1 MLPILKVVTGEC
13 NSPYLIFDEEYNL
26 ADPPVKGTEKN
37 EIKLEK
43 YIHIIIS
50 GFRPFISLTS
60 NSLIS
65 DKNVEVKVSLEILN
79 IVEVNDQLS
88 QLTFLVQLKLEWNE
102 PRIKTL
108 KPTLLMNYEFSKQCL
123 WSPKVFFDD
132 QISTVR
138 KNLLQSDLPLR
149 ISNKTDQVIS
159 NNLYCVKQPIQLHS
173 CKA

>member
-1 MLPILKVVTGEC
+1 MSGLHPI
-13 NSPYLIFDEEYNL
+13 
-26 ADPPVKGTEKN
+26 
-37 EIKLEK
+37 
-43 YIHIIIS
+43 
-50 GFRPFISLTS
+50 ISLTS
-60 NSLIS
+60 NLLIS

-88 QLTFLVQLKLEWNE
+88 QLTFLVLLKLEWNE

-138 KNLLQSDLPLR
+138 KNLLQSDLPLQ
-149 ISNKTDQVIS
+149 ITNKTDQVIF
-159 NNLYCVKQPIQLHS
+159 NNLFSVKQPILLHS
-173 CKA
+173 